1 MIKGRFYKF
10 DVSLFFR
17 QEMRSMR
24 LRKLWVYGFGF
35 ALAASVACGG
45 GSSTSTTSAPA
56 PAASGGGG
64 KKVDPATAG
73 EIKGTVSL
81 DGVAPKNA
89 EIKMNADP
97 VCVKQTA
104 GSPQSQETFMVG
116 KDGKSLANVFVYV
129 KDGLSPDYSFDVPTE
144 SAKID
149 QQNCRYHPHV
159 FGMRVGQKLEIV
171 NSDPTL
177 HNIHAM
183 PKANT
188 EFNNGQPI
196 QGMKMDHTFTA
207 KEVMVPF
214 KCDVHGWMNAYV
226 GVLDH
231 PFFAVTDD
239 EGKFDIKGLPPG
251 TYTIEAWHE
260 KGGAVTQ
267 SVTVGP
273 SESKDITFAIKA
285 PAVPTN

>member
-1 MIKGRFYKF
+1 
-10 DVSLFFR
+10 
-17 QEMRSMR
+17 MR

-45 GSSTSTTSAPA
+45 GSSAPASSGA
-56 PAASGGGG
+56 PAAAPGGGG
-64 KKVDPATAG
+64 KKVDAATAG
-73 EIKGTVSL
+73 EVKGVVSL

-89 EIKMNADP
+89 DIKMNADP

-129 KDGLSPDYSFDVPTE
+129 KDGLSPDYTFDVPTE

-183 PKANT
+183 PKSNT

-260 KGGAVTQ
+260 KGGATTQ

-273 SESKDITFAIKA
+273 SESKDITFSIKA
-285 PAVPTN
+285 PATTTN